1 MLSNVNRLQDNFY
14 YQSYSYVIRS
24 NVPSNKW
31 LDIVK
36 NTTHPAG
43 TAIFGEL
50 TIEQTVDFN
59 QFITTPIQPLHI
71 YEFVLEEL
79 TASGGITRNNEFYFA
94 VVFMKTLTDSATVA
108 EANSSHV
115 FKVLADAATVADIAS
130 LDFTVGIYGTEDDT
144 TETLDVFDRVVQYVR
159 EVNETTITAEN
170 AITDFDKVLQE
181 TIFLQDPYAEDFFDE
196 NYVSADT
203 TEFDFAKVI
212 ADAVTNTTDS
222 QTFGMGKSLTDT
234 VINSDTFTRTVEY
247 YRTFT
252 ESVITNEYANA
263 GIEKPDQV
271 DVATAAETSTN
282 HLYKYLTD
290 SVTSTDTI
298 GIIPY
303 LVKTDNA
310 GATELL
316 IVANDTATIDSIA
329 ATEQSLIN
337 ILKGLFE
344 TVTVTESGIINIQ
357 DYVEGEFGSD
367 FVGQATYFN

>member
-1 MLSNVNRLQDNFY
+1 
-14 YQSYSYVIRS
+14 VIRS

-50 TIEQTVDFN
+50 TIEQTVDFS

-79 TASGGITRNNEFYFA
+79 FTSGGINRNNEFYFEVEFIKVLA
-94 VVFMKTLTDSATVA
+94 DSATVA
-108 EANSSHV
+108 DTNSSHV
-115 FKVLADAATVADIAS
+115 FKVLTDDVTAEDIAS
-130 LDFTVGIYGTEDDT
+130 LDFTVGIYEDEGDT
-144 TETLDVFDRVVQYVR
+144 TETTDLFDRVVQYVR

-170 AITDFDKVLQE
+170 AITDFGKVLQE

-203 TEFDFAKVI
+203 TEFDFGKVL
-212 ADAVTNTTDS
+212 AEAATTTES
-222 QTFGMGKSLTDT
+222 QAFVMSKPLTDT
-234 VINSDTFTRTVEY
+234 ATNSDTFARTVEY

-252 ESVITNEYANA
+252 ESVITHEYTAA
-263 GIEKPDQV
+263 GIERPSGNIGEFDV
-271 DVATAAETSTN
+271 DEANATETSTN

-316 IVANDTATIDSIA
+316 IVANDSATIDSIA

-337 ILKGLFE
+337 TLKGLFE
-344 TVTVTESGIINIQ
+344 TVTVTEDGIVNTQ
-357 DYVEGEFGSD
+357 DYVDGDFGSD
-367 FVGQATYFN
+367 YVGQVTYFN

>member
-1 MLSNVNRLQDNFY
+1 
-14 YQSYSYVIRS
+14 
-24 NVPSNKW
+24 

-79 TASGGITRNNEFYFA
+79 SADTFYYA
-94 VVFMKTLTDSATVA
+94 VNFRKVLTDSATVA
-108 EANSSHV
+108 EVNRSHV
-115 FKVLADAATVADIAS
+115 FKVLTDAATVADITS
-130 LDFTVGIYGTEDDT
+130 LDFTVGIYEDEGDT

-181 TIFLQDPYAEDFFDE
+181 SIFLQDPYAEGGFFDE
-196 NYVSADT
+196 NYVAADT
-203 TEFDFAKVI
+203 TEFNFAKI
-212 ADAVTNTTDS
+212 LADAANTTES
-222 QTFGMGKSLTDT
+222 QAFVMSKPLTDT
-234 VINSDTFTRTVEY
+234 ATTPDTFARTVEY

-252 ESVITNEYANA
+252 ESVITHEYASA
-263 GIEKPDQV
+263 GIERVGNDEEIDV
-271 DVATAAETSTN
+271 DEANATETSTN

-316 IVANDTATIDSIA
+316 IVANDSVTIDSIA

-337 ILKGLFE
+337 TLKGLFE
-344 TVTVTESGIINIQ
+344 TVTVTEDGIVNTQ
-357 DYVEGEFGSD
+357 DYVDGDFGSD
-367 FVGQATYFN
+367 YVGQVTYFN